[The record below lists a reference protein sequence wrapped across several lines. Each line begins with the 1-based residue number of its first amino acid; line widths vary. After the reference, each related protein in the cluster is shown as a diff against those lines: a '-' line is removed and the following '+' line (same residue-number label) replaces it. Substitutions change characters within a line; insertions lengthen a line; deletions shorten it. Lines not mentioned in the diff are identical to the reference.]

1 MSAVRPSRP
10 QKTVSV
16 ALSDVGRK
24 RTVNEDAF
32 FRDDEMGFY
41 VVADGVGGHN
51 KGEIASRETID
62 QLRMW
67 VYGAR
72 HDLERL
78 VKRCETGDSEAHWE
92 VRRLLENGVQ
102 SACYMVFGMA
112 ELDPDKR
119 GMSTTCSALL
129 IRGGFA
135 FAAHVG
141 DSRVYRLRRGSV
153 LQLTE
158 DHTLINYK
166 LKHGLMT
173 PEEAAT
179 AAGKNVITRAVGH
192 KDYVQVDTADIDV
205 GVGDRFL
212 LCTDGLHCY
221 LRSDDEVRELIDDD
235 LESSVEAAVG
245 LANSRGGRDNVTA
258 VAIEVREA

>member
-1 MSAVRPSRP
+1 VPLR
-10 QKTVSV
+10 TISV
-16 ALSDVGRK
+16 GLTDVGRK

-32 FRDDEMGFY
+32 FRDDGMGFY

-51 KGEIASRETID
+51 KGEVASREAID
-62 QLRMW
+62 QLKMW

-72 HDLERL
+72 YELDRL
-78 VKRCETGDSEAHWE
+78 VRRCEGGENDAHWE

-102 SACYMVFGMA
+102 SACYMVYGMA

-129 IRGGFA
+129 VRGGFA

-141 DSRVYRLRRGSV
+141 DSRVYRMRRGSV

-173 PEEAAT
+173 KEEAAT

-205 GVGDRFL
+205 APGDRFL
-212 LCTDGLHCY
+212 LCTDGLHTY
-221 LRSDDEVRELIDDD
+221 LRSDDEVRELVDDD
-235 LESSVEAAVG
+235 LESSVEAAVS
-245 LANSRGGRDNVTA
+245 LANNRGGRDNVTA
-258 VAIEVREA
+258 VVVEVRAD